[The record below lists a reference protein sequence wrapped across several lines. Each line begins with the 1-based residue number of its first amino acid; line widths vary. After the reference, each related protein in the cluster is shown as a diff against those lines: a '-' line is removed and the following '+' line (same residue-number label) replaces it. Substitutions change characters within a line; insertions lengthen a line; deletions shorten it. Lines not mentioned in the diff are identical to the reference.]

1 MAYDCDR
8 NFEPCL
14 KQGKKAHWTL
24 INGFMAPIQVE
35 KQENENKFEEL
46 GINNNDLIN
55 KIQNWESIYTIN
67 LHGKSK
73 FYGVW
78 NLSQLLQSNFQLK
91 LIEDKRN
98 NEDFVLPQNN
108 QSLEETLAFQALIIY

>member
-1 MAYDCDR
+1 
-8 NFEPCL
+8 
-14 KQGKKAHWTL
+14 
-24 INGFMAPIQVE
+24 MAPLQVE

-108 QSLEETLAFQALIIY
+108 QSLEETLAFLALIIY